1 VRHSPLAGLRV
12 IELARILA
20 GPWAGQTLSDLG
32 AEVIKIEAPEGD
44 DTRRWGPPFV
54 PLSDGSAGDAAYFHS
69 CNRGKASVIADLRT
83 VEGRRVVTTLAS
95 KADVLIENFKVGDL
109 MRYGLDFDTLKAT
122 NPRLIYCSITGFGQ
136 SGPYAHRAGYDAMIQ
151 GLSGIMDLTGEA
163 AGEPQKVGVAI
174 ADIVSSLYAV
184 IGIQAALIQREQ
196 TGRGQHIDVALMDA
210 MLGVLANQN
219 LNYLVTGTSP
229 TRMGNAHPNIVP
241 YQSFDVCNGRVMLAV
256 GNDVQFARLCHVIG
270 KPELGVDPRFSTN
283 QERVNHREAI
293 VTELEL
299 AFSTWNRD
307 DLLYALEKAAI
318 PSGPI
323 NTLAEA
329 FADPQVAFRQLRQDA
344 SAPWAAG
351 GCVPS
356 VRTPLIFS
364 EAKLREPVAAPRLG
378 ADTTDVVKSF
388 ESLRRSHN
396 VGGNS

>member
-1 VRHSPLAGLRV
+1 
-12 IELARILA
+12 
-20 GPWAGQTLSDLG
+20 
-32 AEVIKIEAPEGD
+32 
-44 DTRRWGPPFV
+44 
-54 PLSDGSAGDAAYFHS
+54 LSDGSAGDAAYFHS

-83 VEGRRVVTTLAS
+83 VEGRTLVTTLAS

-136 SGPYAHRAGYDAMIQ
+136 SGPYAHRPGYDAMIQ

-163 AGEPQKVGVAI
+163 DGEPQKVGVAI

-184 IGIQAALIQREQ
+184 IGIQAALIQREK
-196 TGRGQHIDVALMDA
+196 TGRGQHIDIALMDA

-219 LNYLVTGTSP
+219 LNYLVTGASP

-241 YQSFDVCNGRVMLAV
+241 YQSFAVCNGRVMLAV
-256 GNDVQFARLCHVIG
+256 GNDAQFVRLCHVIG
-270 KPELGVDPRFSTN
+270 KPELGVDPRFITN
-283 QERVNHREAI
+283 QERVNHRQAI
-293 VTELEL
+293 VAELEH
-299 AFSTWNRD
+299 AFSTWNRE

-356 VRTPLIFS
+356 VRIPLIFS

-378 ADTTDVVKSF
+378 ADTTDVVESIR
-388 ESLRRSHN
+388 SLRRSHN
-396 VGGNS
+396 VGGTL

>member
-1 VRHSPLAGLRV
+1 VRDSPLATLRV

-83 VEGRRVVTTLAS
+83 VEGRNLVTTLAS

-163 AGEPQKVGVAI
+163 DGEPQKVGVAI

-241 YQSFDVCNGRVMLAV
+241 YQSFAVCNGSVMLAV
-256 GNDVQFARLCHVIG
+256 GNDAQFARLCHVIG

-283 QERVNHREAI
+283 QERVNHRQAI
-293 VTELEL
+293 VAELAH
-299 AFSTWNRD
+299 AFSTWNRE

-378 ADTTDVVKSF
+378 ADTTDVVESIR
-388 ESLRRSHN
+388 SLRRSHN
-396 VGGNS
+396 VGRDL